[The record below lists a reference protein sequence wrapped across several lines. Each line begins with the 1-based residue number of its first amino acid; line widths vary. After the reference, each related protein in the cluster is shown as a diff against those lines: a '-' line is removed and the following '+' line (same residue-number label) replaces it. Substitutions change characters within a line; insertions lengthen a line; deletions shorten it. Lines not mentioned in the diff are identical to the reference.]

1 MSSFIDAISNRFNE
15 KIARIAT
22 NGVVIIG
29 IIIKLPSKIQANTG
43 IVIASINERTIIKIH
58 DNKCMILIEL
68 FTKVIFL
75 YEQMSIILN
84 KSNKMKDNAYLG

>member
-1 MSSFIDAISNRFNE
+1 
-15 KIARIAT
+15 
-22 NGVVIIG
+22 
-29 IIIKLPSKIQANTG
+29 
-43 IVIASINERTIIKIH
+43 
-58 DNKCMILIEL
+58 MILIEL